1 MRALVY
7 ESDRT
12 VVVAPAGAA
21 TVTISPKDFRP
32 RLEGY
37 EDALRGKALGA
48 QLADRAS
55 VVFMIRPAAI
65 NAAASL
71 VILGNLQ
78 AFFTLE
84 QSPLLGGDTYITAGG
99 VLTTDYPYLPV
110 DVTGTMILFKGRLV
124 YDMQSVGVA
133 SASLSLLN
141 WNSTD
146 AVTLRVST
154 QVYADVRIP
163 QWEREREGEE
173 VA

>member
-1 MRALVY
+1 MRALVF

-12 VVVAPAGAA
+12 VVVPANAGS
-21 TVTISPKDFRP
+21 TVTIAPTDFRP

-48 QLADRAS
+48 HLADRAS
-55 VVFMIRPAAI
+55 VVFMIRPAAA

-78 AFFTLE
+78 AFFTVK
-84 QSPLLGGDTYITAGG
+84 QYPLLGGDLSDTGATSF
-99 VLTTDYPYLPV
+99 PYLPV
-110 DVTGTMILFKGRLV
+110 DVTGTMILYKGRLV

-133 SASLSLLN
+133 SATLSLLN
-141 WNSTD
+141 WDPAN

-154 QVYADVRIP
+154 QVYADVRVP

>member
-1 MRALVY
+1 MRALVF

-12 VVVAPAGAA
+12 VVVPANAGS
-21 TVTISPKDFRP
+21 TVTIAPTDFRP

-48 QLADRAS
+48 HLADRAS
-55 VVFMIRPAAI
+55 VVFMIRPAAA
-65 NAAASL
+65 NVAASL

-78 AFFTLE
+78 AFFTV
-84 QSPLLGGDTYITAGG
+84 QQYPLLGGDQSDTGATSF
-99 VLTTDYPYLPV
+99 PYLPV
-110 DVTGTMILFKGRLV
+110 DVTGSMILFKGRLV

-141 WNSTD
+141 WDPAND
-146 AVTLRVST
+146 VTLRVST
-154 QVYADVRIP
+154 QVYADVRVP

>member
-7 ESDRT
+7 EADRT
-12 VVVAPAGAA
+12 VVVPANVGGE
-21 TVTISPKDFRP
+21 VTIAPKDFRP

-37 EDALRGKALGA
+37 EDSLRGKALGA

-55 VVFMIRPAAI
+55 VVFTIRPAAAT
-65 NAAASL
+65 AAASL

-78 AFFTLE
+78 AFLTV
-84 QSPLLGGDTYITAGG
+84 QQYPLLGGDVTATGA
-99 VLTTDYPYLPV
+99 TAYPYIPV

-124 YDMQSVGVA
+124 YDMEAVGVA
-133 SASLSLLN
+133 SATLSLLN
-141 WNSTD
+141 WDPAN

-154 QVYADVRIP
+154 QIYADVRIP

>member
-1 MRALVY
+1 MRALVF

-12 VVVAPAGAA
+12 VVVPANAGS
-21 TVTISPKDFRP
+21 TVTIAPMDFRP

-48 QLADRAS
+48 HLADRAS
-55 VVFMIRPAAI
+55 VVFMIRPAA
-65 NAAASL
+65 ATVAASL
-71 VILGNLQ
+71 TILGNLQ
-78 AFFTLE
+78 AFFTVR
-84 QSPLLGGDTYITAGG
+84 QFPLLGSELSDAGVTAF
-99 VLTTDYPYLPV
+99 PYLPV

-124 YDMQSVGVA
+124 FDMQSVGVA

-141 WNSTD
+141 WDSVD
-146 AVTLRVST
+146 ATLRIST
-154 QVYADVRIP
+154 QIYADVRVP

>member
-12 VVVAPAGAA
+12 VVVPANAGR
-21 TVTISPKDFRP
+21 TVTISPTDFRP

-37 EDALRGKALGA
+37 EDALRGKALSA

-55 VVFMIRPAAI
+55 VVFMIRPAAAT
-65 NAAASL
+65 AAASL
-71 VILGNLQ
+71 VVLGNLQ
-78 AFFTLE
+78 AFFTL
-84 QSPLLGGDTYITAGG
+84 QQNPLLGGDVSDTGLTA
-99 VLTTDYPYLPV
+99 YPYLPV

-133 SASLSLLN
+133 SATLSLLN
-141 WNSTD
+141 WDPAN
-146 AVTLRVST
+146 AATLRVST
-154 QVYADVRIP
+154 QIYADVRVP
-163 QWEREREGEE
+163 QWEREREGTE